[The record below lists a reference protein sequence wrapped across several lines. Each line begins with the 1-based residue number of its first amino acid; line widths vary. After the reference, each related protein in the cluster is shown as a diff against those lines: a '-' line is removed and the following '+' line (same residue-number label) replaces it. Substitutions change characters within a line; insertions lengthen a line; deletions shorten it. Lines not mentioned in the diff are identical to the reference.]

1 MRLYVCV
8 CVGGREGVGVSLC
21 MLSYC
26 CYGRIK
32 QQCGSCAQGN
42 NRLYILLYTAYV
54 ANSVVIE
61 REAPR
66 DVKDFN

>member
-1 MRLYVCV
+1 MCV

-42 NRLYILLYTAYV
+42 NRLYIFIHTRFEGVFFRQRTASLLNGKLLV
-54 ANSVVIE
+54 M
-61 REAPR
+61 
-66 DVKDFN
+66 